1 MMFDFLLMISK
12 YTLLLGALIAGCYT
26 LYKLIS
32 LIILMLIDMFYKRK

>member
-32 LIILMLIDMFYKRK
+32 LLILMLIDQFYKRK

>member
-32 LIILMLIDMFYKRK
+32 LLILMLIDMFYKRK